1 MALQTFPIPTR
12 NYNQG
17 SSPIDAAPVPVGAVG
32 LKLTLDA
39 TSWTN
44 PLTIVDI
51 AMEFSL
57 DNQATWVPGGRAPL
71 QCRPDGTF
79 RGYRGNILTEVGAN
93 FGWPPGVTHA
103 RGSVNISGATVR
115 TGGTV
120 EVV

>member
-17 SSPIDAAPVPVGAVG
+17 SSPIDVAPVPAGAVA
-32 LKLTLDA
+32 LKLTLDV
-39 TSWTN
+39 TNWTD

-57 DNQATWVPGGRAPL
+57 DNQVTWLPGGRAPL
-71 QCRPDGTF
+71 QSRPDGTF
-79 RGYRGNILTEVGAN
+79 RGTHGNILTEVTSW
-93 FGWPPGVTHA
+93 FCWPTGVTHA
-103 RGSVNISGATVR
+103 RGTVSVSGANVR

-120 EVV
+120 EVN